1 MVKNPPANA
10 RDTGLIAHVR
20 RFYMLQGNEAH
31 GPQPQSPRSRAR
43 ELQVL
48 RPKPC
53 EPVLL
58 SVRSHHDERPVRPKE
73 E

>member
-1 MVKNPPANA
+1 MVKKECLDKTWNLPGGPMVKNPPANA

-31 GPQPQSPRSRAR
+31 GPQPQSPRARAR

-48 RPKPC
+48 RPKP
-53 EPVLL
+53 
-58 SVRSHHDERPVRPKE
+58 
-73 E
+73 